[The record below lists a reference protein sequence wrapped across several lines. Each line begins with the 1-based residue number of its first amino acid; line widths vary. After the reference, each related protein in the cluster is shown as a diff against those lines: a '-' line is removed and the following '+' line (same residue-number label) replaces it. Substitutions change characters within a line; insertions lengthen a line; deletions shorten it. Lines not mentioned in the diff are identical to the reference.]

1 MAKDE
6 EVEWRRMRRL
16 NGEAKYIFYKKLG
29 VLYRFDLFTAP
40 P

>member
-16 NGEAKYIFYKKLG
+16 NGEGSENIIINAIL
-29 VLYRFDLFTAP
+29 
-40 P
+40 

>member
-16 NGEAKYIFYKKLG
+16 NGEG
-29 VLYRFDLFTAP
+29 YRKELSKQGLR
-40 P
+40 

>member
-16 NGEAKYIFYKKLG
+16 NGEGSIKVYKYYIK
-29 VLYRFDLFTAP
+29 
-40 P
+40 